1 MRTIWA
7 KVWPFRWRP
16 SKSSSSRQGKG
27 RLSHRPYL
35 DCSKN
40 AHGLQDTTSI
50 IYHSRESKKSTL
62 SAADHFSKQRLIN
75 MVQYLVLSVWK
86 RRACSSLLVLSIDH
100 HPRSL
105 QPNIGWILSPCRK
118 AKCLINKPWHI
129 QAVVICKSCD
139 NIPILHNPSFKI
151 PGPCWQRWL
160 HEDKEILWTM
170 MEEATTIFC
179 LGQKSQLLATTG
191 LREAKH
197 DP

>member
-16 SKSSSSRQGKG
+16 LKSSSSRQGQG
-27 RLSHRPYL
+27 RLSHRSYL

-40 AHGLQDTTSI
+40 AHGLQDTTPI
-50 IYHSRESKKSTL
+50 IYHSKESPKSL
-62 SAADHFSKQRLIN
+62 HCLLQIIWASKEWS
-75 MVQYLVLSVWK
+75 MVQYLVPSVWK

-105 QPNIGWILSPCRK
+105 QPNIRWILSPCRK
-118 AKCLINKPWHI
+118 AKYLINKPWHI
-129 QAVVICKSCD
+129 QAVVMRKSCD
-139 NIPILHNPSFKI
+139 NIPILHNASFKI
-151 PGPCWQRWL
+151 PGPCWQHWL
-160 HEDKEILWTM
+160 HEDKEVLWTM